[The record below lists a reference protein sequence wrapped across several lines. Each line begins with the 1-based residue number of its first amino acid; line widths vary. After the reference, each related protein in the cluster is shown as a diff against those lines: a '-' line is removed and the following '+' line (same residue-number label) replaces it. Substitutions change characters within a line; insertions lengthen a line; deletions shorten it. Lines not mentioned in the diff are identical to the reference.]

1 MIFQAKRP
9 KVLEC
14 WRTIWTLEQHES
26 GQKVWSKLETAWGV
40 LYYSR
45 FSTRSFGHNPVSPLN
60 DCVDRNMNQHTA
72 SVIKAFTKFG
82 TQCNKLL
89 YLKHCKKKY
98 NAISPSPFASMWH
111 EPALMSSVTFSLK
124 HSSGFVL
131 SLTQTQTAFVFA
143 LLLLELW
150 ALLLLSEPLC
160 DKTV

>member
-45 FSTRSFGHNPVSPLN
+45 FSTRSFGHNPVSTLN
-60 DCVDRNMNQHTA
+60 DCVYRNMNQHTA
-72 SVIKAFTKFG
+72 SVIKAVTTFG

-98 NAISPSPFASMWH
+98 NAISPSPFASMWNTNTNSICFCL
-111 EPALMSSVTFSLK
+111 ALT
-124 HSSGFVL
+124 
-131 SLTQTQTAFVFA
+131 
-143 LLLLELW
+143 W
-150 ALLLLSEPLC
+150 ALSIIVTQWTTLWQDCLVPSKSVIWFYRNLILQC
-160 DKTV
+160 IL